1 MYLFISYN
9 CLPATVVDFSSRNR
23 FKCRIKLIDVSKLA
37 VINYSIVH
45 EWIFSVSNVI
55 CLIFTLD
62 GNYQCSLNAA
72 LLCCLFC
79 TVTCIAL
86 LCVLR

>member
-55 CLIFTLD
+55 CL
-62 GNYQCSLNAA
+62 
-72 LLCCLFC
+72 
-79 TVTCIAL
+79 
-86 LCVLR
+86 